1 MITSVA
7 LNPALDKIYFV
18 DNFEPGKMFRVQDM
32 VKSAGGKGVNVARV
46 VRMMGES
53 VRLIGFKGGEAG
65 NWLESEIKKI
75 GICTGFVEVS
85 GETRTNNNIIDRAR
99 DNETEVLESGPFIS
113 GEDMERFMTVYK
125 EALADSKVVVLSG
138 GLPQGVP
145 ANYYKTL
152 IEEAKPFDVP
162 VILDTGG
169 EALSEGIKAKPHV
182 IKPNLRELSNLVK
195 KELRDTEEIL
205 EVLGKINDEGIDIAM
220 VSMGDKGAILSMKDS
235 CIRVKVPHIDAVNT
249 IGSGDAMV
257 AGFAMGLAKK
267 KPPKECLK
275 LAAACGMSNARF
287 LEIGVV
293 NKNEV
298 EVLKDRVEIEKIF

>member
-18 DNFEPGKMFRVQDM
+18 DNFEPGKMYRVREM

-46 VRMMGES
+46 SRMMGES
-53 VRLIGFKGGEAG
+53 IRLIGFKGGEAG
-65 NWLESEIKKI
+65 NWLELQLKKL
-75 GICTGFVEVS
+75 GVCTGFVEVC
-85 GETRTNNNIIDRAR
+85 GETRTNNNIIDRER
-99 DNETEVLESGPFIS
+99 DNETEVLELGPFIS

-145 ANYYKTL
+145 ANYYETL
-152 IEEAKPFDVP
+152 IEAAKPFGVP

-182 IKPNLRELSNLVK
+182 IKPNLRELSNLVQ
-195 KELRDTEEIL
+195 KELKDMGEIL
-205 EVLGKINDEGIDIAM
+205 EVLRRINADGVDIAM
-220 VSMGDKGAILSMKDS
+220 VSMGEQGAILSTKDS
-235 CIRVKVPHIDAVNT
+235 CIRVKVPSVAVVNT

-257 AGFAMGLAKK
+257 AGFATGLARSETLE
-267 KPPKECLK
+267 ECLR

-293 NKNEV
+293 DKNEV
-298 EVLKDRVEIEKIF
+298 ETQKGRVEIERIF